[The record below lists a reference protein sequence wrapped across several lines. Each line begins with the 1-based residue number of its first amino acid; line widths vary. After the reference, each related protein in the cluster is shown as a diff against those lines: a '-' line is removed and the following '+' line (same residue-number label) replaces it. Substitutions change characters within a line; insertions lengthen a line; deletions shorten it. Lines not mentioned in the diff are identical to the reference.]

1 VNGELPPAAEGKLVT
16 KNSGPRAPRI
26 GEKDLAGFSLKS
38 ELAATAMSALGQ
50 PATAPAR
57 VDGMNA
63 LQWKPPRGHADIAPS
78 QFERVENDGYLTID
92 AHWVIPALLR
102 SVPIEGRVLEPAAG
116 RGHLSLELR
125 RAGLD
130 VASFDLHRYADP
142 LVDDIGIGDIRGLIT
157 LERFAWV
164 VTNLPYRDLEE
175 LATHLIG
182 LGGRDRC
189 SVALLVR
196 SEWIVPKARRKLVHE
211 HAHFAGAM
219 MLTAR
224 PRGVERAQD
233 SASPRHNFA
242 WAVWS
247 AAQRIGNP
255 WLRFAGR

>member
-242 WAVWS
+242 WLCGARRR
-247 AAQRIGNP
+247 A
-255 WLRFAGR
+255 